1 MNRLSGK
8 RAVVT
13 GATSGIGL
21 AVARELAASGVHL
34 VLTGRRVERLR
45 AVQDDLMR
53 NHAVDVSI
61 HAFDIRDRHAC
72 EAFAASVTDP
82 VDILINNAGLA
93 MGFDPVQTA
102 SLDDWETM
110 METNTTA
117 LFRMTR
123 LFAAGMAARG
133 SGHILNVGSLAGHEA
148 YPNGSVYS
156 ASKHAV
162 FAFTRALKMDLNGTG
177 VRVGMVSPGLV
188 ETEFSDVRFRGDAAR
203 AKSVYAGIEPLT
215 AHDIAEIVHFM
226 LNRPD
231 HVNILDTLVVPVAQA
246 SSVHVARRP

>member
-13 GATSGIGL
+13 GATSGIGW
-21 AVARELAASGVHL
+21 AIARELAASGVSL
-34 VLTGRRVERLR
+34 ILTGRRVDRLR
-45 AVQDDLMR
+45 ALQDDLMR
-53 NHAVDVSI
+53 NHPIQADI
-61 HAFDIRDRHAC
+61 HAFDIRDRTEC
-72 EAFAASVTDP
+72 ERFKAAITDP

-93 MGFDPVQTA
+93 KGLDPVQTA
-102 SLDDWETM
+102 SLDDWELM
-110 METNTTA
+110 MATNTLA
-117 LFRMTR
+117 LFRMTH
-123 LFAAGMAARG
+123 LFAADMAARG

-148 YPNGSVYS
+148 YPNGSVYA

-162 FAFTRALKMDLNGTG
+162 YAFTRALKMDLNGTG

-188 ETEFSDVRFRGDAAR
+188 ETEFSEVRFGGDRDR

-215 AHDIAEIVHFM
+215 AQDVAEIVHFM

-231 HVNILDTLVVPVAQA
+231 HVNILDALVLPVAQA
-246 SSVHVARRP
+246 SSVHVARR

>member
-8 RAVVT
+8 RAVIT

-21 AVARELAASGVHL
+21 AIARELAASGTHL
-34 VLTGRRVERLR
+34 ILTGRRVERLR
-45 AVQDDLMR
+45 SVQDDLMR
-53 NHAVDVSI
+53 NHPVQVDI
-61 HAFDIRDRHAC
+61 HAFDIRDRGAC
-72 EAFAASVTDP
+72 EAFRAAISDP
-82 VDILINNAGLA
+82 VDILVNNAGLA
-93 MGFDPVQTA
+93 KGFDPVQTA
-102 SLDDWETM
+102 SQDDWEAM
-110 METNTTA
+110 METNTIA

-123 LFAAGMAARG
+123 LFAADMAARG

-162 FAFTRALKMDLNGTG
+162 YAFTRALKMDLNGTG

-188 ETEFSDVRFRGDAAR
+188 ETEFSEVRFNGDRER
-203 AKSVYAGIEPLT
+203 AKSVYKGIEALT
-215 AHDIAEIVHFM
+215 AQDIAEIVLFI

-231 HVNILDTLVVPVAQA
+231 HVNILDALVMPIAQA
-246 SSVHVARRP
+246 SSVHVARR

>member
-21 AVARELAASGVHL
+21 AIARELAASGVAL

-45 AVQDDLMR
+45 VVQEDLMR
-53 NHAVDVSI
+53 NHPIPVDI
-61 HAFDIRDRHAC
+61 HAFDITIRREC
-72 EAFAASVTDP
+72 EVFRAAVTGP

-93 MGFDPVQTA
+93 KGLDPVQTA
-102 SLDDWETM
+102 SLDDWEVM
-110 METNTTA
+110 MATNSTA

-123 LFAAGMAARG
+123 LFAADMVARG

-162 FAFTRALKMDLNGTG
+162 YAFTRALKMDLNGTG

-188 ETEFSDVRFRGDAAR
+188 ETEFSEVRFHGDTER
-203 AKSVYAGIEPLT
+203 AKSVYAGFDPLT
-215 AHDIAEIVHFM
+215 AQDIAEIVHFI

-231 HVNILDTLVVPVAQA
+231 HVNILDALVLPVAQA
-246 SSVHVARRP
+246 SSVHVARR

>member
-21 AVARELAASGVHL
+21 AIARELAASGVHL
-34 VLTGRRVERLR
+34 VLTGRREDRLL

-53 NHAVDVSI
+53 NHPIAAAV
-61 HAFDIRDRHAC
+61 HAFDIRDRTAC
-72 EAFAASVTDP
+72 EAFKAAMTDP
-82 VDILINNAGLA
+82 VDILVNNAGLA
-93 MGFDPVQTA
+93 KGFDPVQTA
-102 SLDDWETM
+102 SLDDWEVM
-110 METNTTA
+110 MATNSTA

-123 LFAAGMAARG
+123 LFAADMVARG

-162 FAFTRALKMDLNGTG
+162 YAFTRALKMDLNGTG

-188 ETEFSDVRFRGDAAR
+188 ETEFSEVRFGGDLER
-203 AKSVYAGIEPLT
+203 ATSVYKGIEALT
-215 AHDIAEIVHFM
+215 APDIAEIVLFI

-231 HVNILDTLVVPVAQA
+231 HVNLLDALVLPVAQA
-246 SSVHVARRP
+246 SSVHVARR